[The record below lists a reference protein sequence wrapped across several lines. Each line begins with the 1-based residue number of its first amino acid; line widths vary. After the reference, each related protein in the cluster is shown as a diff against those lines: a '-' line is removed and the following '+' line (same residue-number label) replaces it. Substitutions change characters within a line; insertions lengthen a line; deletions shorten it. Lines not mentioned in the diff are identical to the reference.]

1 MIKDGK
7 THLTKNIKDIETLGY
22 AKLDDTRLPLA
33 LRSVQEQD
41 WKVNYLF
48 VRIPKLST
56 TYET

>member
-22 AKLDDTRLPLA
+22 AKLDDTRLSLA